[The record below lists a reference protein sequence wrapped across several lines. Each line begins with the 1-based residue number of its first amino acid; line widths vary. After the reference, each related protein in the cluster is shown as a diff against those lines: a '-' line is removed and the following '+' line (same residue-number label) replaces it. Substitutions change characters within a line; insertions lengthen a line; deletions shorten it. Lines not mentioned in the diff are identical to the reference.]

1 MREPPIPF
9 DRLIHEAEAQP
20 FSGWDFSWLDG
31 RRIVGATSW
40 DYAVMARREI
50 SAATSMLDLGTG
62 GGEVLATLAP
72 FPRRSAATESY
83 PPNVPIARQRL
94 ASLGVDVIQTS
105 EDGRLPFAAE
115 SFDLVLDR
123 HEAFDAMEVA
133 RVLRTSGVFLTQQ
146 VGGDHFAELHDAL
159 GAEPYPY
166 RGFDLAKCKAPVDAA
181 GLKIVFA
188 SEERPRDEFL
198 DVGAVVYYL
207 RATPWQIPDF
217 SVERYRDR
225 LMELHKKIARE
236 GSLRVRSHK
245 FIIRAVKA

>member
-1 MREPPIPF
+1 MNEPDQF
-9 DRLIHEAEAQP
+9 EHRVDEAQKQP

-40 DYAVMARREI
+40 DYAAMARQEI
-50 SAATSMLDLGTG
+50 SEATSMLDLGTG
-62 GGEVLATLAP
+62 GGEVLAALAP
-72 FPRRSAATESY
+72 LPPRSATTESY
-83 PPNVPIARQRL
+83 PPNVPIARRRL
-94 ASLGVDVIQTS
+94 APLGVDVIQTS

-123 HEAFDAMEVA
+123 HEAFDAMEVT
-133 RVLRTSGVFLTQQ
+133 RVLRAGGVFLTQQ

-159 GAEPYPY
+159 RAEPYPY
-166 RGFDLAKCKAPVDAA
+166 RGFDLAQGRAPVDAA
-181 GLKIVFA
+181 GLNITFA
-188 SEERPRDEFL
+188 AEEWPVEEFL
-198 DVGAVVYYL
+198 DIGAVVYYL